1 MDIQHMKHEPL
12 PISNLS
18 EYQVLFNLTPEDL
31 GKKIIDFPAGLNSF
45 SAEMFQQNHH
55 VVACDESYVN
65 TSTLK
70 QLAEK
75 IIEENQQDAHKT
87 ATIKHFEKDFPQGL
101 KENRYVAGKLPKLP
115 FSNHQFDL
123 LLCSFFFF
131 FNGDSI
137 ENGWNNL
144 MEMLR
149 IATEVRISP
158 LLADQNPETLLGPLM
173 LKLQTYSFGI
183 EIRSI
188 SFPKLPASAMLR
200 VWSQHCPIT

>member
-1 MDIQHMKHEPL
+1 MDIVMNTRQAKPL
-12 PISNLS
+12 NLS

-31 GKKIIDFPAGLNSF
+31 DKKIIDFPAGLNSF
-45 SAEMFQQNHH
+45 SAEMFQQNRPA
-55 VVACDESYVN
+55 VACDKLYADSLA
-65 TSTLK
+65 LK

-75 IIEENQQDAHKT
+75 IVTENQPGADKV
-87 ATIKHFEKDFPQGL
+87 ATIKYFEKDFPQGF
-101 KENRYVAGKLPKLP
+101 KEKRYVAGNLPELP

-131 FNGDSI
+131 FNGDNVD
-137 ENGWNNL
+137 NGWNNL

-158 LLADQNPETLLGPLM
+158 LLADHNPEKLLGPLM
-173 LKLQTYSFGI
+173 LKLQMHSFGI

-188 SFPKLPASAMLR
+188 SSPKLPASAMLR
-200 VWSQHCPIT
+200 VWSQHCSIP